1 MNTTLT
7 RNRKPEEG
15 SSLLLVMILIV
26 IAFMM
31 LASALSWSSNNALTI
46 ARNGQYWR
54 TVGAAEAA
62 TEKVLS
68 HFAWDFQ
75 GVNGENTVYGALNA
89 GTYRNLVPSAGE
101 NSYWNSYIF
110 SDGLGNSNQTD
121 VTLVPGSRTNWTALN
136 SQYAGLF
143 GVTDS
148 YQVKSYSRETQG
160 RFNVSAGVQQ
170 NVQLATIP
178 LFQFAIFYNVDL
190 EIEPGPNMT
199 VTGRVHGNHNI
210 YQNPGASLT
219 YQSHVTAA
227 GNIISGPIPGDP
239 GHSGPSGGSVT
250 YNGEH
255 DSKVGQLTLPI
266 SSGSDSDTVY
276 EILKP
281 PPAGGDN
288 DATLAKERYYNKV
301 DIIIRVSDPPA
312 GSPAGTPPVVTGTS
326 GAYNLLATSV
336 NVGSFV
342 GVSTNRFYNGR
353 ELKGVNAIDI
363 DVGNFKSW
371 ADNSAGGASSLWAL
385 YGREPNSIY
394 VIDNRGSVPAG
405 TEPGV
410 RLVNGSQLPAGG
422 LTVATPDPL
431 YVKGDFNVKDSSG
444 TSSGSDTTHTKPS
457 SLVADAITVLSNG
470 WLDSANA
477 AGNFHDASATTV
489 NAAFLAGIVQTS
501 ANSYSGGVE
510 NFPRFL
516 ENWSGRSLTY
526 NGSMVVMFYSKNAVG
541 LWKGTGTYYNP
552 PVRNWTFDNNFLN
565 PNKQPPCTPAFRV
578 LIRGDWLTVGRDPYA
593 G

>member
-1 MNTTLT
+1 MRSRHSAVGQRHSNLRHDEHQFLHSILLEFNLQPAGADHEGHGRFHSRGQFHHQQRGLCFRGRLWKRADQQPKQPGDLDETAVLSAPVSDYSHRSRELLRFLPALHQNNSPRIGVIIMNTTLT

-15 SSLLLVMILIV
+15 SSLFLVMILIV

-210 YQNPGASLT
+210 YQNPAASLT
-219 YQSHVTAA
+219 YESHVTAA

-250 YNGEH
+250 YKGEH

-281 PPAGGDN
+281 PPAGGDS

-312 GSPAGTPPVVTGTS
+312 GSPPGTPPVVTGTS

-371 ADNSAGGASSLWAL
+371 ADNSAGGASSLWTL

-394 VIDNRGSVPAG
+394 VVDNRSSVPAG

-422 LTVATPDPL
+422 LTVATP
-431 YVKGDFNVKDSSG
+431 N
-444 TSSGSDTTHTKPS
+444 
-457 SLVADAITVLSNG
+457 
-470 WLDSANA
+470 
-477 AGNFHDASATTV
+477 
-489 NAAFLAGIVQTS
+489 
-501 ANSYSGGVE
+501 
-510 NFPRFL
+510 
-516 ENWSGRSLTY
+516 
-526 NGSMVVMFYSKNAVG
+526 
-541 LWKGTGTYYNP
+541 
-552 PVRNWTFDNNFLN
+552 
-565 PNKQPPCTPAFRV
+565 
-578 LIRGDWLTVGRDPYA
+578 
-593 G
+593 